1 MFLFKKN
8 DKMKR
13 KKLRKI
19 LRTHSP
25 DTISNGFP
33 LLYWMF
39 EYPRCVELLLIYGA
53 DPNIM
58 IYYDQDYRVTP
69 LYWLENN
76 KKKSHKR
83 TKTLLK
89 EYGGEYIRYSDFI
102 AIDIRE

>member
-1 MFLFKKN
+1 
-8 DKMKR
+8 MKR

-69 LYWLENN
+69 LYWLKNN
-76 KKKSHKR
+76 KKESHKKKSHKR
-83 TKTLLK
+83 TKALLE

-102 AIDIRE
+102 AINISL

>member
-1 MFLFKKN
+1 
-8 DKMKR
+8 
-13 KKLRKI
+13 
-19 LRTHSP
+19 
-25 DTISNGFP
+25 
-33 LLYWMF
+33 MF

-58 IYYDQDYRVTP
+58 IYFDQDYRVTL
-69 LYWLENN
+69 LYWLKNN
-76 KKKSHKR
+76 TKKSHKR

>member
-33 LLYWMF
+33 APNATAALLFIRLIPLTEKIYS
-39 EYPRCVELLLIYGA
+39 RLLLCTAILGQKTASCPSQNIKINGETPYN
-53 DPNIM
+53 DQTQYLVIPNTCRLA
-58 IYYDQDYRVTP
+58 YR
-69 LYWLENN
+69 
-76 KKKSHKR
+76 S
-83 TKTLLK
+83 
-89 EYGGEYIRYSDFI
+89 
-102 AIDIRE
+102 